1 MTLRRFALASKPSAR
16 TGAVLALLALT
27 GVGIGSANTDAVVAE
42 RFTAALEA
50 APQQIATAEAAIH
63 TLVSGSEAFWL
74 AEKRR
79 HETDGA
85 ALEPAAWSPP
95 LAAGLAIGDRITIS
109 TGKSERVLQVVAISD
124 VEPGT
129 MPASATAGGTR
140 HVAVTCRELGAPDG
154 KLTTF
159 LAPADTGHAQKSAR
173 AL

>member
-50 APQQIATAEAAIH
+50 TPQQIATAEAAGR

-79 HETDGA
+79 HENDGA

-95 LAAGLAIGDRITIS
+95 LAAGLTVGDRITIS
-109 TGKSERVLQVVAISD
+109 TGKSERILQVVAISD

-129 MPASATAGGTR
+129 MPASATAGTR
-140 HVAVTCRELGAPDG
+140 HVAVTCREIGSPDG
-154 KLTTF
+154 RLTTF